1 MSGRLDP
8 RNKVVQDKKGTS
20 FFAGKVEQDKTD
32 QSIRDYGEH
41 KSEIFSAMEKAFI
54 DRPVTR
60 AS

>member
-8 RNKVVQDKKGTS
+8 RNKVAQDKKDI

-32 QSIRDYGEH
+32 QGIIDCGVH